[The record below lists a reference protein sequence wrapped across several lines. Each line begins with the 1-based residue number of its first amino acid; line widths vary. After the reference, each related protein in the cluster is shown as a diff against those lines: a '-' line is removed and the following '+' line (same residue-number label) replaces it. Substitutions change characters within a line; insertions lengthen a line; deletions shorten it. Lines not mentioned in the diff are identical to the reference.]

1 MKVEILLDK
10 RNPLPSGADDALQ
23 IELQKRLSKRF
34 DQDVEVQVRMA
45 SANNM
50 TVLGGKKG
58 DKDIVTEILQEAWE
72 SADDWFDSKS

>member
-10 RNPLPSGADDALQ
+10 RNPLPSGAADALRV
-23 IELQKRLSKRF
+23 ELQKRLSKRF